1 MKTCNRCGAVLSH
14 TEAQFEDIV
23 GQEHAKRAL
32 EVAIAG
38 NHTISFFGSEG
49 ATCLAEIAT
58 RYGLTAW
65 AIQTCPCG
73 NWGFSPHAKECTCS
87 LSQVS
92 RWRKRK
98 AYQNALGAE
107 IVVECPPP
115 YPHQMEKW
123 LDGQRG
129 EPESSMLVRIEK
141 QGVRPTAN
149 LDKTSKSLLK
159 CAAVQLKLEFGRVKS
174 MLRVAQTVAALA
186 NCDRIGTVHLAEAI
200 QYRPRHAV

>member
-1 MKTCNRCGAVLSH
+1 MITITRH
-14 TEAQFEDIV
+14 FEDIV

-32 EVAIAG
+32 EVAMAG
-38 NHTISFFGSEG
+38 NHTISFFGNEE
-49 ATCLAEIAT
+49 AENLAEIAT

-73 NWGFSPHAKECTCS
+73 NWGFSPHIGECTCS

-92 RWRKRK
+92 RWHKRK

-115 YPHQMEKW
+115 YPHQIEKW

-129 EPESSMLVRIEK
+129 EPEAAILIRIGK
-141 QGVRPTAN
+141 RGTRPIAS

-159 CAAVQLKLEFGRVKS
+159 CAAVQLKLGFGRVKS
-174 MLRVAQTVAALA
+174 TLRVAQTVAALA
-186 NCDRIGTVHLAEAI
+186 NCNRIEAYCLAEAI
-200 QYRPRHAV
+200 QYRPRHTT